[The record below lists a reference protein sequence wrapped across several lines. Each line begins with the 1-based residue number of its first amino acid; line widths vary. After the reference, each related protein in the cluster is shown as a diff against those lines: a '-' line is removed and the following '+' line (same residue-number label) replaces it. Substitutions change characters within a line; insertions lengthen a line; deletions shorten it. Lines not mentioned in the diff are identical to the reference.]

1 MGIRQYT
8 TRGGSKETFENRCI
22 CVYTLRKV
30 YEVYIWEVFERVWKV
45 FEESEKSLP
54 LLSSFATGST
64 SSRDSSSIMAQELV
78 SVDSDDEDV
87 EYKGDLGIPDVDD
100 CATGSFCSTCAI
112 PPRVAGGLW
121 SAGVGCDACYFPL
134 GVIRLRGRG

>member
-1 MGIRQYT
+1 MA
-8 TRGGSKETFENRCI
+8 KE
-22 CVYTLRKV
+22 V
-30 YEVYIWEVFERVWKV
+30 
-45 FEESEKSLP
+45 
-54 LLSSFATGST
+54 
-64 SSRDSSSIMAQELV
+64 V

-87 EYKGDLGIPDVDD
+87 EYKGDLGIPEVDD

-112 PPRVAGGLW
+112 PPRVTGGLW

>member
-1 MGIRQYT
+1 
-8 TRGGSKETFENRCI
+8 
-22 CVYTLRKV
+22 
-30 YEVYIWEVFERVWKV
+30 VYIWEVFERVWKV